1 MIKITI
7 PIDPI
12 PYLRMTQA
20 EVKMMK
26 ISRRRVKPGALSKWA
41 AVNRYLAYKSHVWA
55 LSRMKLWSAAL
66 DMEKKIRM
74 DCVFYFR
81 NGKHGDPDNCWKA
94 IADSLFE
101 NDNKVI
107 GLIDF
112 EIDPNFP
119 RTEVVI
125 EQGIE
130 ETTQGSSLK
139 M

>member
-20 EVKMMK
+20 EVNMMK
-26 ISRRRVKPGALSKWA
+26 IPRRRVKPGALSKWDA
-41 AVNRYLAYKSHVWA
+41 INRYLAYKSHVWA

-66 DMEKKIRM
+66 DLDKKIRM
-74 DCVFYFR
+74 DCVFYVR

-101 NDNKVI
+101 NDSRVV
-107 GLIDF
+107 GSFDF
-112 EIDPNFP
+112 FFDSEHP

-125 EQGIE
+125 EQVE
-130 ETTQGSSLK
+130 EV
-139 M
+139 